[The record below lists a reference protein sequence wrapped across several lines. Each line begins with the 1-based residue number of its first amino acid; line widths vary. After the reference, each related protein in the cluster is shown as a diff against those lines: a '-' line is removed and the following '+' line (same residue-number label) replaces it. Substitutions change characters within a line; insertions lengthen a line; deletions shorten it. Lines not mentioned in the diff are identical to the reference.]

1 MRYENP
7 QNNKRYFYQLDGE
20 GLRYMLLSFLKAIR
34 TGKDFSYVSDDIS
47 EEIVKTIANFEARKD
62 MVII

>member
-47 EEIVKTIANFEARKD
+47 EEIVRTIADFEARKE

>member
-1 MRYENP
+1 
-7 QNNKRYFYQLDGE
+7 
-20 GLRYMLLSFLKAIR
+20 MLLSFLKAIR